1 MIYLDNSATSFPK
14 PPAVYEAVTHYMLNI
29 GASAGRSSH
38 KRAKNAM
45 DIAFNCRNSIAKLIN
60 APSPEEILFTKNATE
75 GLNIIIKGIVSPGDK
90 VTVSGME
97 HNAVMRP
104 LASLNAIIDTLP
116 TTALGTSDIEKL
128 KNMPENTK
136 LVIINH
142 VSNVSGAINDVYR
155 AGEICKQKNVPLL
168 IDCSQSAG
176 HFEIDVKKL
185 NASVVFPGHK
195 GIFAPPGTGIMY
207 LHSIM
212 PPPLIFGGTGSD
224 SESIYQP
231 LIFPDYYESGTLN
244 MVGIAGLLAGVD
256 FILSTGIEE
265 IRQKEYSLTKT
276 LRDGLKNMKNINVIP
291 ENLETFGS
299 VISFSS
305 PNMEPSEIAYLL
317 DKRYDI
323 AVRSGLHCA
332 PFAHKTYGTFPG
344 GTVRL
349 SPGYFNTPHEMQLT
363 LDAINDIVNH

>member
-1 MIYLDNSATSFPK
+1 MIYLDNGATAFPK
-14 PPAVYEAVTHYMLNI
+14 PPAVYSAVEHYMQSI

-38 KRAKNAM
+38 KRAKIAM
-45 DIAFNCRNSIAKLIN
+45 DIAFKCRSSVAELIN
-60 APSPEEILFTKNATE
+60 ASSPEEIIFTKNATE
-75 GLNIIIKGIVSPGDK
+75 GINIILTGMVSPGDK
-90 VTVSGME
+90 VTVSGLE
-97 HNAVMRP
+97 HNAVTRP
-104 LASLNAIIDTLP
+104 LASVNASIDILP
-116 TTALGTSDIEKL
+116 STKFGTADIEKL
-128 KNMPENTK
+128 NHIPCDTK

-155 AGEICKQKNVPLL
+155 AGEICKQKNIPLL

-176 HFEIDVKKL
+176 HFEIDVKKM

-195 GIFAPPGTGIMY
+195 GVFAPPGTGIMY

-212 PPPLIFGGTGSD
+212 PKALIFGGTGSD
-224 SESIYQP
+224 SESISQP
-231 LIFPDYYESGTLN
+231 LILPDYYESGTLN
-244 MVGIAGLLAGVD
+244 MVGIAGLLEGVK
-256 FILSTGIEE
+256 FILSTGVEE
-265 IRQKEYSLTKT
+265 IRKKEFMLTKT

-291 ENLETFGS
+291 ENLENFGS
-299 VISFSS
+299 VISFTS
-305 PNMEPSEIAYLL
+305 PFLEPSEIAYLL
-317 DKRYDI
+317 DDRYDI

>member
-14 PPAVYEAVTHYMLNI
+14 PPSVHSAVENYMTSV

-38 KRAKNAM
+38 KRAKTAM
-45 DIAFNCRNSIAKLIN
+45 DIAFACRSKVAELIG
-60 APSPEEILFTKNATE
+60 ASSPEKIIFTKNATE
-75 GLNIIIKGIVSPGDK
+75 GINIIINGVVSPGDK
-90 VTVSGME
+90 VTVSGLE

-104 LASLNAIIDTLP
+104 LETLKATVDILP
-116 TTALGTSDIEKL
+116 STNNGTADVEKL
-128 KNMPENTK
+128 NSISNDTK
-136 LVIINH
+136 LVILNH
-142 VSNVSGAINDVYR
+142 VSNVSGAVNDVYR
-155 AGEICKQKNVPLL
+155 AGEICYEKNIPLL

-185 NASVVFPGHK
+185 GASVVFPGHK
-195 GIFAPPGTGIMY
+195 GVFGPPGTGVMY

-212 PPPLIFGGTGSD
+212 PKALIFGGTGSD
-224 SESIYQP
+224 SESISQP
-231 LIFPDYYESGTLN
+231 LILPDYYESGTLN
-244 MVGIAGLLAGVD
+244 MVGIAGLLKGVE
-256 FILSTGIEE
+256 FVLGIGIEE
-265 IRQKEYSLTKT
+265 IHKTEFALTKT
-276 LRDGLKNMKNINVIP
+276 LRDGLKNMKNITVWP
-291 ENLETFGS
+291 QNLDDYGS
-299 VISFSS
+299 VISFTS
-305 PNMEPSEIAYLL
+305 PLAEPSEIAYLL

-349 SPGYFNTPHEMQLT
+349 SPGYFNTPHEIQLT